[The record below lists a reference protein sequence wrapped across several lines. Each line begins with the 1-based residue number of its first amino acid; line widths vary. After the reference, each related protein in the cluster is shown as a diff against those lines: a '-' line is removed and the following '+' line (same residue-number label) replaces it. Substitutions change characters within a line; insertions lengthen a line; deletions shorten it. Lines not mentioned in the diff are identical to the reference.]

1 MGNFR
6 IIINAV
12 GGHGDKRSL
21 KDGEKNYGCLSMTCP
36 DCLAREF
43 VETLRRRGNTLESAT
58 LEHWPAMDLNRAL
71 CTFSGAVTR
80 SAEGPTQIGEHGA
93 QCGTASGG
101 PIVDDLITGIRHGS
115 FGNS

>member
-6 IIINAV
+6 IVINAV

-43 VETLRRRGNTLESAT
+43 VETLKRRGSTIESAT
-58 LEHWPAMDLNRAL
+58 LEHWPEMNAGSC
-71 CTFSGAVTR
+71 CTFSGSVAR
-80 SAEGPTQIGEHGA
+80 SVDGPTQIGAHTPK
-93 QCGTASGG
+93 CGTEKGG
-101 PIVDDLITGIRHGS
+101 PIVDDLLTGIRHGS
-115 FGNS
+115 FGSS